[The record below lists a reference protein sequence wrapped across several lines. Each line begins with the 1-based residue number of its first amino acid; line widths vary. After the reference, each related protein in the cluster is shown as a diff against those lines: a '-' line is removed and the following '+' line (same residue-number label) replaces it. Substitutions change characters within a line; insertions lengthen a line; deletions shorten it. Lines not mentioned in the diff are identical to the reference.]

1 MTTSDPVWNGHSLD
15 IEMLQQA
22 AEILKTVG
30 HPVRLRIIE
39 ALESSELTVKDI
51 QERIGQPQAIT
62 SQQLSL
68 MKGRGLVRS
77 RRDGTNV
84 YYALANDLVLH
95 VIECIRRCQL
105 ERTQG
110 R

>member
-1 MTTSDPVWNGHSLD
+1 MGISDPISNQNSLD
-15 IEMLQQA
+15 IKMLQQA

-39 ALESSELTVKDI
+39 VLESGELTVKDI

-68 MKGRGLVRS
+68 MKGRGLLRS
-77 RRDGTNV
+77 RRNGTSV
-84 YYALANDLVLH
+84 YYTLANDLVVH

-105 ERTQG
+105 ERAQA